1 MNTIENEV
9 IEEAVET
16 VEVEDVVEETVKDV
30 VEDAVNDTPKGYLTF
45 EAYTEKGGDPDM
57 YRGKKAFAQFYEK
70 SQETKESKAALSD
83 LQSNVKA
90 MAQAM
95 ELTKQNEL
103 SELTLK
109 LEGELA
115 KNKAEFDFDQYEKTQ
130 QQLKAIES
138 KKVEQAPS
146 QGEPPVVTQFRANNP
161 ALDRSSPE
169 FDADLND
176 LVEKR
181 VNEKFQKVNPNA
193 MTEADFNELLGD
205 ALTSVKSKFAKYQ
218 QVKPKTPPKTRPQS
232 TPKKQSVN
240 NLTDLSPSSRGM
252 YDMLLETSGEDTAKA
267 YLKNI
272 TKG

>member
-1 MNTIENEV
+1 MSTIENEV
-9 IEEAVET
+9 IEEAVDT
-16 VEVEDVVEETVKDV
+16 TEVEEVVEETVAEDV
-30 VEDAVNDTPKGYLTF
+30 VDDTPKGFLTL

-70 SQETKESKAALSD
+70 SQETKASNAALSD
-83 LQSNVKA
+83 LKGSVQA

-95 ELTKQNEL
+95 ETTKQDEL
-103 SELTLK
+103 AKQRTQ
-109 LEGELA
+109 LEGEISKA
-115 KNKAEFDFDQYEKTQ
+115 KEEFDFDQYEKSKQ
-130 QQLKAIES
+130 KLRDIES
-138 KKVEQAPS
+138 KKVAQAP

-218 QVKPKTPPKTRPQS
+218 PAKAKTPPKTRPQS

-240 NLTDLSPSSRGM
+240 NLSDLSTSSRSM

>member
-1 MNTIENEV
+1 MTDQIDNEV
-9 IEEAVET
+9 IEEVET
-16 VEVEDVVEETVKDV
+16 AEVEEVVEAEV
-30 VEDAVNDTPKGYLTF
+30 VEDDTPKGFLTL

-70 SQETKESKAALSD
+70 SQETKASNAALSD
-83 LQSNVKA
+83 LQGNVKA

-95 ELTKQNEL
+95 EETKQTALSNQRAEL
-103 SELTLK
+103 E
-109 LEGELA
+109 A
-115 KNKAEFDFDQYEKTQ
+115 NMVKAREEFDIAALEKTQ
-130 QQLKAIES
+130 KQIFELDQRKQVA
-138 KKVEQAPS
+138 QAPR
-146 QGEPPVVTQFRANNP
+146 GEPPVVTQFRANNP

-181 VNEKFQKVNPNA
+181 VNEKFQKVNPAA

-218 QVKPKTPPKTRPQS
+218 PTKVKTPPKTRPQS

-240 NLTDLSPSSRGM
+240 NLSDLPASSRNM

-272 TKG
+272 TKSKGE